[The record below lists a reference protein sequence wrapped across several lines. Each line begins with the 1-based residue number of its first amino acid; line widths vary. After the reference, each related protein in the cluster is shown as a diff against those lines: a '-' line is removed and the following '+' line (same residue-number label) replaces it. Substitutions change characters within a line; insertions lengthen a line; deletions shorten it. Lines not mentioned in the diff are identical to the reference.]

1 MMRFDKSSST
11 VVVTCDECGSL
22 WATIALSL
30 NEAARKSIEHERQ
43 VHKVPAGNTQGYN
56 IIYSATRRG
65 R

>member
-1 MMRFDKSSST
+1 MMRFDKSPDS

-30 NEAARKSIEHERQ
+30 NEAARKSLEHERQ
-43 VHKVPAGNTQGYN
+43 VHKVPVGNTQGYN